1 MDPDWISINLHAK
14 DSRMLE
20 AGKSLSPPPQID
32 DVRFSHINLRARRA
46 WNDKFHCFVDASMS
60 SRRSLTSTFKT
71 FHIDVGGIFTYFP
84 IKSDDERG
92 LTMKNRCLLKLFV
105 ETFSLRFLT
114 RVKKKVRTDIF
125 TRLERQTNLTWNP
138 HKFLVFPNGLKYRVD
153 ARTNVTMKNH
163 STRQFNFECPHA
175 IASSSSLVDIW
186 LFVPVTFHYVLY
198 EESSKHIL
206 LMFFSISQNTTI
218 IYIYDKQTE
227 DFSSG

>member
-114 RVKKKVRTDIF
+114 RVKKKGQNRYFHSPRKANKFNMKSPQISCISKWIKISSGCEN
-125 TRLERQTNLTWNP
+125 ERHN
-138 HKFLVFPNGLKYRVD
+138 
-153 ARTNVTMKNH
+153 
-163 STRQFNFECPHA
+163 
-175 IASSSSLVDIW
+175 
-186 LFVPVTFHYVLY
+186 
-198 EESSKHIL
+198 EESLDEAIQFWVSSCDCIIVVVGRYL
-206 LMFFSISQNTTI
+206 TVCSCYISLCFI
-218 IYIYDKQTE
+218 WRVE
-227 DFSSG
+227 